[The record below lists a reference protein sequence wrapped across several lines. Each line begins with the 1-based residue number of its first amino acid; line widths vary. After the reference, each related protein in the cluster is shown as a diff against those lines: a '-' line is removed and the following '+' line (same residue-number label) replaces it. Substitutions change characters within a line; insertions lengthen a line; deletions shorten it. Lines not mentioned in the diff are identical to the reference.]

1 MIAQLLKL
9 LPKFGAVAW
18 LPLHGSL
25 VEVGLVSRDFDDSTS
40 SW

>member
-1 MIAQLLKL
+1 MIAHVLKL

-25 VEVGLVSRDFDDSTS
+25 VEVGLVSKDLDDLPS